1 MFIIKTLVGESYA
14 VNLSQ
19 DQTATT
25 TTETDE
31 SETDESE
38 TEAEELPKPV
48 AMQGMKK
55 RQVKK
60 EEDV

>member
-19 DQTATT
+19 DQTAT